1 MVRHTPAFG
10 HPSPRGD
17 GLTHHICCQ
26 YIIGFVKCRCRAI
39 PSRRRVPQSG
49 GVCRTVKPM
58 PYISR
63 RTFGALDAWLR
74 LCAGV
79 PLRSTPAYVPSPLR
93 GSGERTDYRIGLD
106 CCRNASKRHHLNNP
120 RQTKCSLGIRVLSLV
135 SVSERRHHINEFF
148 ACPETVFGRDQLR
161 SLYIYCTTAGAGIV
175 RVLRFRLV
183 AQFDLTLVNIL
194 GVLRGNSFQR
204 PSKFLEKRNIFK
216 NTYVL

>member
-1 MVRHTPAFG
+1 MARQRSIDNHSDAAA
-10 HPSPRGD
+10 HPLSERG
-17 GLTHHICCQ
+17 G
-26 YIIGFVKCRCRAI
+26 
-39 PSRRRVPQSG
+39 RRPGCVALSNKQLP

-63 RTFGALDAWLR
+63 RPFGALDARLR

-79 PLRSTPAYVPSPLR
+79 PLRSTPACIPSPLR
-93 GSGERTDYRIGLD
+93 GSGERTDYEIGLD

-161 SLYIYCTTAGAGIV
+161 SLYNICTVQYLYVYQLYKYCTTIV
-175 RVLRFRLV
+175 H
-183 AQFDLTLVNIL
+183 IL
-194 GVLRGNSFQR
+194 YNCRSRYSQ
-204 PSKFLEKRNIFK
+204 SAEI
-216 NTYVL
+216 